1 MLYLSLFFSSE
12 KWEERSL
19 SHLQCLS
26 IFYTESYTFRD
37 EILKFGIFLDSQ
49 SKSYS
54 GFYPLQGHKNV
65 LPENL
70 SWLKSLQ
77 NSGTCHPYL
86 TPPAPNP
93 AYFLVRK
100 PARLSMMLSIFHM
113 AVPELHFSWA
123 CITCKMHSVTMG
135 CDESPSWS
143 NCSVYQTQDKG
154 EGLAC
159 IYKEWVILHCIKCGV
174 CKGRLP

>member
-1 MLYLSLFFSSE
+1 MGLERSTNSLSFLKTFKFKMLYLSLFFSSE

-26 IFYTESYTFRD
+26 IFYTESYTFRN

-49 SKSYS
+49 SRSYS

-70 SWLKSLQ
+70 SWLKSVQ
-77 NSGTCHPYL
+77 NTGTCHLYL

-113 AVPELHFSWA
+113 AIPEPHFSWA
-123 CITCKMHSVTMG
+123 CVTWQAAL
-135 CDESPSWS
+135 SH
-143 NCSVYQTQDKG
+143 KG
-154 EGLAC
+154 LWW
-159 IYKEWVILHCIKCGV
+159 ISILIKLFCV
-174 CKGRLP
+174 SDPR